1 MVNKIDW
8 INLYKIKIAN
18 SDDIFQKHEITKLL
32 VVMKILNK
40 TKNKNWLRIY
50 TEFSIENN
58 KKPDVYV
65 ENIKEKSIVIYEI
78 QKECD
83 EKYIQET
90 TKEYADYQVPF
101 FDSVDLVIIPLKKL
115 SNNIEKLNKQLGKY
129 VI

>member
-1 MVNKIDW
+1 MGNIDW
-8 INLYKIKIAN
+8 SNLFKVNIAN
-18 SDDIFQKHEITKLL
+18 SDNSFQKHEVTKLL

-40 TKNKNWLRIY
+40 TKIKNWLRIY
-50 TEFSIENN
+50 TEFQIENG

-65 ENIKEKSIVIYEI
+65 ENLKEKSIVIYEI
-78 QKECD
+78 QKECSK
-83 EKYIQET
+83 KYIKET
-90 TKEYADYQVPF
+90 TKEYTDYEVPF